1 MTGVSVALPHG
12 PRREVFAGRR
22 AKRLAHRQAR
32 RFRIFSI
39 LFVLGTTA
47 ALASAS
53 VDVQLVLAPAVVVA
67 AVTLLY
73 LSVQIRREGHL
84 PIFEAAT
91 FFVLATAVYSVVPLL
106 QFVLGGM
113 EIGPAG
119 DNRLYQWQPTPAEFG
134 NFAWRHVVLLTTF
147 VFVYL
152 PVRGRRLW
160 PLRTPARPM
169 RTTTT
174 VILATMIGLT
184 VWFFLLK
191 LYAGPGVNPYEGGTG
206 APSRPLPYVV
216 LQLANV
222 LFMVRLTLKQCLI
235 VLLLLGWKRR
245 MYRLLLIGWI
255 GAELAMTVVTLE
267 SRAGTMILL
276 LTFVV
281 GYHRLVR
288 PLRVAFAFV
297 AGAVVL
303 VGFLLFGIFRDIDA
317 DMRTQGDHA
326 IWGAA
331 TEFQILYGN
340 AYDLHMRRAMR
351 MLPALPRQLPFCDVY
366 RLIPSQLLPF
376 YKWDPSEWYLDILGL
391 GGTGQGVMFGIVA
404 QSVIGFGYYELVV
417 RAVLLALFYALAHRV
432 YRRYSHSFWMTI
444 AYLFILTWAYYAFRS
459 TSFEILYRLVY
470 YLVPTWLIVK
480 LLTIVVTRAK
490 ASWRRM
496 AVTT

>member
-1 MTGVSVALPHG
+1 MSRPAS
-12 PRREVFAGRR
+12 RE
-22 AKRLAHRQAR
+22 AR
-32 RFRIFSI
+32 RFRAFAV
-39 LFVLGTTA
+39 LFVTGCTA
-47 ALASAS
+47 GLFFAGDELRA
-53 VDVQLVLAPAVVVA
+53 VLAPALVVA

-91 FFVLATAVYSVVPLL
+91 FFVLATAVYSIVPLL
-106 QFVLGGM
+106 QFALGGM
-113 EIGPAG
+113 EIGLSG
-119 DNRLYQWQPTPAEFG
+119 DNRLHQWQPTPAEFG
-134 NFAWRHVVLLTTF
+134 NFAWRHVFLATTF

-169 RTTTT
+169 RTTTA

-184 VWFFLLK
+184 LWFFLLK
-191 LYAGPGVNPYEGGTG
+191 LYTGPGVNPYEGTGTP
-206 APSRPLPYVV
+206 ARPVPYVV

-222 LFMVRLTLKQCLI
+222 LFMVRLTLKQCLV

-245 MYRLLLIGWI
+245 PYRYGLLLWI
-255 GAELAMTVVTLE
+255 AAEAVVTVVALG
-267 SRAGTMILL
+267 SRSAAMILL
-276 LTFVV
+276 LTFLV

-288 PLRVAFAFV
+288 PLRVSSAFV

-303 VGFLLFGIFRDIDA
+303 LGFLLFGVFRDIDP
-317 DMRTQGDHA
+317 DMRSQGHQA

-331 TEFQILYGN
+331 TEFQVLYGN
-340 AYDLHMRRAMR
+340 AYDLQMRKTME
-351 MLPALPRQLPFCDVY
+351 MLPALPRQLPFCDLY

-376 YKWDPSEWYLDILGL
+376 YKWDPAQWYMEEVLGL
-391 GGTGQGVMFGIVA
+391 RGTGGGLMFGIVA
-404 QSVIGFGYYELVV
+404 QSVVGFGYYELIA
-417 RAVLLALFYALAHRV
+417 RAFLLALFYAFAHRV

-459 TSFEILYRLVY
+459 TSFEILYRLIY
-470 YLVPTWLIVK
+470 YLAPTWLIVK

-490 ASWRRM
+490 ASWQRM
-496 AVTT
+496 AVPA

>member
-1 MTGVSVALPHG
+1 MTGVSSSVASPHG
-12 PRREVFAGRR
+12 LRSDAVVAERR
-22 AKRLAHRQAR
+22 AQRQAR

-39 LFVLGTTA
+39 VFVLGMLA
-47 ALASAS
+47 ALPAASA
-53 VDVQLVLAPAVVVA
+53 DARLVLAPAVAIA
-67 AVTLLY
+67 AATLLY

-106 QFVLGGM
+106 QYVLGGM
-113 EIGPAG
+113 EIVPVG

-134 NFAWRHVVLLTTF
+134 NFAWRHVALLTTF

-169 RTTTT
+169 RTTAT

-184 VWFFLLK
+184 IWFFFLK
-191 LYAGPGVNPYEGGTG
+191 LYTGPGVNAYEGGTG
-206 APSRPLPYVV
+206 TPSRPLPYFV
-216 LQLANV
+216 LQMANV

-245 MYRLLLIGWI
+245 TYRYVLVAWI
-255 GAELAMTVVTLE
+255 AAEVAMTVVTLE
-267 SRAGTMILL
+267 SRAATMILL

-303 VGFLLFGIFRDIDA
+303 LGFLLFGIFRDIDSDTRA
-317 DMRTQGDHA
+317 QSSQA

-331 TEFQILYGN
+331 TEFQVLYGN
-340 AYDLHMRRAMR
+340 AYDLQMRRTMK
-351 MLPALPRQLPFCDVY
+351 MLPALPPQLPFCDLY

-376 YKWDPSEWYLDILGL
+376 YKWDPSDWYLDVLGI
-391 GGTGQGVMFGIVA
+391 GGTGQGLMFGIVA
-404 QSVIGFGYYELVV
+404 QSVIGFGYYELIV
-417 RAVLLALFYALAHRV
+417 RAFLLALFYALAHRV

-444 AYLFILTWAYYAFRS
+444 SYLFILTWAYYAFRS

-470 YLVPTWLIVK
+470 YLAPTWVIVK
-480 LLTIVVTRAK
+480 VLTIVVTRAK
-490 ASWRRM
+490 ASWQRM
-496 AVTT
+496 AVST